1 MDDVLVLILILLLLA
16 AVFGILGAVLKA
28 ALVIAL
34 AIVLAAAVLGAAGY
48 YYFRYRWR
56 KFTRE
61 LVSGGDRRR
70 VIDVPNEARG
80 RGNPARLP
88 DPRDPGP

>member
-1 MDDVLVLILILLLLA
+1 MLTLILILLLLA

-28 ALVIAL
+28 ALIIAL
-34 AIVLAAAVLGAAGY
+34 SIVLAAALIGAAGY

-61 LVSGGDRRR
+61 LQPGDGRR
-70 VIDVPNEARG
+70 VIDIPNEARG
-80 RGNPARLP
+80 AGSARLP
-88 DPRDPGP
+88 DRRDPGASL